1 MPRLYE
7 DTLRTGLF
15 FRENTHMETKCPLI
29 RNAVNAWLPGDLNR
43 MFERITTDPSFK
55 QYSESLRPT
64 FQARIPMKRQT
75 ISWDRGCLHILR
87 ISCLTN
93 PSALFKS
100 VTISVPEK
108 SHGSENWTRPVM
120 LDSGI
125 NPPNITLGANDCAII
140 PTPDYRCAPSHRG
153 AGRFQATI
161 QNRYSSC
168 DTKKDN
174 FTRSNDYIFTRRG
187 AASRVY
193 GY

>member
-1 MPRLYE
+1 
-7 DTLRTGLF
+7 
-15 FRENTHMETKCPLI
+15 METKCPLI

-125 NPPNITLGANDCAII
+125 NSAEHPLGANDCAII

-153 AGRFQATI
+153 ADADFKQQFRIVTALAIRRRTILQDPTTIYSHGEGPHPGCTDTNILFFLVMWRKGRNT
-161 QNRYSSC
+161 
-168 DTKKDN
+168 N
-174 FTRSNDYIFTRRG
+174 FPN
-187 AASRVY
+187 
-193 GY
+193 